1 MDVSASRP
9 VRRWPAALLLAALL
23 ALACWLRPAAAP
35 AQGQAPLAQ
44 PEAALLVEGRLVPR
58 QDLSLAA
65 AIPGRAARVLVREGQ
80 VVAAGDVLVELDS
93 YPQFEAQVSAAELEV
108 ALARQ
113 ALKDLQ
119 QKAAVELAETQVELE
134 QARKD
139 LALHEDLYASLV
151 RPPSQQQIEQARSN
165 LMMAE
170 KRLERAREDLAK
182 TQKYYNNK
190 NHFLWMFMNAR
201 QFKLRIT
208 QQEGHIA
215 ELERLVS
222 DRKEKLDDLLSPP
235 DEIDVA
241 MAAAQVEVLNA
252 RVADLERR
260 VEELSTGP
268 DSDELELAQKRL
280 EKAEAGLAAAQVAL
294 RQAQI
299 IAPAAGRVVS
309 VNVKAGEWM
318 PAGEPR
324 IVLADLE
331 HWEVR
336 SDEVPERD
344 VVLLQPG
351 QAVQLRFPALGVTL
365 PGRIERLDLGYQEV
379 DGDVYYGMEVDL
391 EEVDPRLRWGMTAEI
406 EVVP

>member
-1 MDVSASRP
+1 
-9 VRRWPAALLLAALL
+9 
-23 ALACWLRPAAAP
+23 
-35 AQGQAPLAQ
+35 
-44 PEAALLVEGRLVPR
+44 
-58 QDLSLAA
+58 
-65 AIPGRAARVLVREGQ
+65 
-80 VVAAGDVLVELDS
+80 
-93 YPQFEAQVSAAELEV
+93 
-108 ALARQ
+108 
-113 ALKDLQ
+113 
-119 QKAAVELAETQVELE
+119 
-134 QARKD
+134 
-139 LALHEDLYASLV
+139 
-151 RPPSQQQIEQARSN
+151 
-165 LMMAE
+165 
-170 KRLERAREDLAK
+170 DLAK

-260 VEELSTGP
+260 VEVLSTGP
-268 DSDELELAQKRL
+268 DPDELELAQTRL
-280 EKAEAGLAAAQVAL
+280 ETADAGLAAAQAAL

-336 SDEVPERD
+336 S
-344 VVLLQPG
+344 
-351 QAVQLRFPALGVTL
+351 
-365 PGRIERLDLGYQEV
+365 
-379 DGDVYYGMEVDL
+379 
-391 EEVDPRLRWGMTAEI
+391 
-406 EVVP
+406 